1 MSSLLFWILLLAGVG
16 IVAALLVA
24 SIKVLREWERGVI
37 LRLGRLQK
45 VRGPGLTFIIPVVD
59 RLYRVDLRVI
69 TLDVT
74 QQRIITHDNV
84 SVEVDAVVF
93 YQINDAAKSVV
104 AVENFQKAAFFI
116 TQTTL
121 RDVLGQSELDD
132 LLARREVINQRLQV
146 IIDQAT
152 EPWGIKIIAVEV
164 RDVRLP
170 ESMQRAMARQAEA
183 EREKRARVL
192 LAEGEFLAAEQLTNA
207 GAKMSE
213 QPVALQLRYLE
224 TLTEIAAE
232 KNSTI
237 LFPVPIDILQGLTDL
252 LNRRSTDRLT
262 SHSRASFHAT
272 SPCAA

>member
-1 MSSLLFWILLLAGVG
+1 MAAYFWRPLRMDTEGGCAMSTLLFWVLLLAGVG
-16 IVAALLVA
+16 IIAALLAA

-74 QQRIITHDNV
+74 QQRVITHDNV

-93 YQINDAAKSVV
+93 YQVVDAAKSVV
-104 AVENFQKAAFFI
+104 AVENFQKAAFFV

-146 IIDQAT
+146 IIDRAT

-170 ESMQRAMARQAEA
+170 ETMQRAMARQAEA

-192 LAEGEFLAAEQLTNA
+192 LAEGEFMAAEQLTNA

-213 QPVALQLRYLE
+213 QPTALQLRYLE
-224 TLTEIAAE
+224 TLAEIAAE

-252 LNRRSTDRLT
+252 LNKRSN
-262 SHSRASFHAT
+262 
-272 SPCAA
+272 

>member
-1 MSSLLFWILLLAGVG
+1 MSDLLLSILLAAGVG
-16 IVAALLVA
+16 IVIALLAA

-37 LRLGRLQK
+37 LRLGRLRP

-74 QQRIITHDNV
+74 QQR
-84 SVEVDAVVF
+84 
-93 YQINDAAKSVV
+93 
-104 AVENFQKAAFFI
+104 FI

-132 LLARREVINQRLQV
+132 LLARREVINQRLQT

-252 LNRRSTDRLT
+252 LNKPS
-262 SHSRASFHAT
+262 S
-272 SPCAA
+272 

>member
-1 MSSLLFWILLLAGVG
+1 MSDLLLWILLAAGVG
-16 IVAALLVA
+16 IVIALLAA

-37 LRLGRLQK
+37 LRLGRLRP

-74 QQRIITHDNV
+74 QQRVITHDNV

-93 YQINDAAKSVV
+93 YQVVDAAKSVV
-104 AVENFQKAAFFI
+104 AVENFQKAAFFV

-132 LLARREVINQRLQV
+132 LLARREVINQRLQI

-192 LAEGEFLAAEQLTNA
+192 LAEGEFMASARLTEA

-213 QPVALQLRYLE
+213 QPTALQLRYLE

-237 LFPVPIDILQGLTDL
+237 LFPVPIDILQGLSEL
-252 LNRRSTDRLT
+252 LTRRST
-262 SHSRASFHAT
+262 
-272 SPCAA
+272 

>member
-1 MSSLLFWILLLAGVG
+1 MSDLLFWSLLLTGVV
-16 IVAALLVA
+16 IVVALLAA
-24 SIKVLREWERGVI
+24 SIRVLREWERGVV
-37 LRLGRLQK
+37 LRLGRLRP
-45 VRGPGLTFIIPVVD
+45 VRGPGLTFIIPVID

-69 TLDVT
+69 TLDVP
-74 QQRIITHDNV
+74 QQRIITRDNV

-93 YQINDAAKSVV
+93 YQVVDAAKSVV

-132 LLARREVINQRLQV
+132 LLARREVINQRLKV
-146 IIDQAT
+146 IIDLAT
-152 EPWGIKIIAVEV
+152 EPWGIKISAVEV

-170 ESMQRAMARQAEA
+170 ETMQRAMARQAEA

-192 LAEGEFLAAEQLTNA
+192 LADGEFLAAERLTDA
-207 GAKMSE
+207 GAKMSQ
-213 QPVALQLRYLE
+213 QPTALQLRYLE

-252 LNRRSTDRLT
+252 LSK
-262 SHSRASFHAT
+262 RAN
-272 SPCAA
+272 

>member
-1 MSSLLFWILLLAGVG
+1 MSDVLVWILVLTGAG
-16 IVAALLVA
+16 IVIVILAA

-37 LRLGRLQK
+37 LRLGRLRPL
-45 VRGPGLTFIIPVVD
+45 RGPGLTFIIPVID

-93 YQINDAAKSVV
+93 YQVNDPVKSVV

-132 LLARREVINQRLQV
+132 LLARRELINQRLQT

-183 EREKRARVL
+183 EREKRSRVI
-192 LAEGEFLAAEQLTNA
+192 LAEGEFMASTRLAEA
-207 GAKMSE
+207 GAKISE
-213 QPVALQLRYLE
+213 QPTALQLRYLE

-252 LNRRSTDRLT
+252 L
-262 SHSRASFHAT
+262 SHRT
-272 SPCAA
+272 N

>member
-1 MSSLLFWILLLAGVG
+1 MSDLLYWSIALVVGVLVISL
-16 IVAALLVA
+16 VAA
-24 SIKVLREWERGVI
+24 SIRVLREWERGVV
-37 LRLGRLQK
+37 LRLGRLQRL
-45 VRGPGLTFIIPVVD
+45 RGPGFTLIIPVVD

-69 TLDVT
+69 TLDVP
-74 QQRIITHDNV
+74 QQRIITRDNV

-93 YQINDAAKSVV
+93 YQVDDPVKSVV
-104 AVENFQKAAFFI
+104 AVSDFQKAAFFI

-132 LLARREVINQRLQV
+132 LLARREVINQRLQ
-146 IIDQAT
+146 ITIDTAT
-152 EPWGIKIIAVEV
+152 EPWGIKIGAVEV

-170 ESMQRAMARQAEA
+170 DTMQRAMARQAEA

-192 LAEGEFLAAEQLTNA
+192 LAEGEFLASQQLTEA
-207 GAKMSE
+207 AAKIAQ
-213 QPVALQLRYLE
+213 QPIALQLRYLE

-252 LNRRSTDRLT
+252 LNKRLN
-262 SHSRASFHAT
+262 
-272 SPCAA
+272 

>member
-1 MSSLLFWILLLAGVG
+1 MSDVLVWILVLTGAG
-16 IVAALLVA
+16 IVIVVLAA

-37 LRLGRLQK
+37 LRLGRLRPL
-45 VRGPGLTFIIPVVD
+45 RGPGLTFIIPVID

-93 YQINDAAKSVV
+93 YQVNDPVKSVV

-132 LLARREVINQRLQV
+132 LLARRELINQRLQV

-183 EREKRARVL
+183 EREKRSRVI
-192 LAEGEFLAAEQLTNA
+192 LAEGEFMASTRLAEA
-207 GAKMSE
+207 GAKISE
-213 QPVALQLRYLE
+213 QPTALQLRYLE

-252 LNRRSTDRLT
+252 LKRS
-262 SHSRASFHAT
+262 AN
-272 SPCAA
+272 